1 MLVIINKGNA
11 NQRRLSWEE
20 AVEEFNLSRTAM
32 YGRET
37 TLSCGT
43 TLTFVREVAKV
54 ASRGLCANLIH
65 SIDVSKHY
73 NINNELSNCTIIVH

>member
-1 MLVIINKGNA
+1 MLVIINIGNV
-11 NQRRLSWEE
+11 NQRILSWEE

-43 TLTFVREVAKV
+43 TLTFMREPAKG

>member
-1 MLVIINKGNA
+1 MLVIVNIGNVS
-11 NQRRLSWEE
+11 QRRLSWEE
-20 AVEEFNLSRTAM
+20 AVAEFNLSRTAM

-43 TLTFVREVAKV
+43 TLTFIRETARV
-54 ASRGLCANLIH
+54 SNRGLCANLIH
-65 SIDVSKHY
+65 SIDVTNHY

>member
-1 MLVIINKGNA
+1 MLVIINIGNV
-11 NQRRLSWEE
+11 NQRILSWEE

-43 TLTFVREVAKV
+43 TLTFMREPAKG

-65 SIDVSKHY
+65 SIDVK
-73 NINNELSNCTIIVH
+73 NIAICNEISNCTIIVH

>member
-1 MLVIINKGNA
+1 MLVIINKGNV

-32 YGRET
+32 YGKET

-43 TLTFVREVAKV
+43 TLTFVRETAKV
-54 ASRGLCANLIH
+54 VSRGLCANLIH
-65 SIDVSKHY
+65 SIDST
-73 NINNELSNCTIIVH
+73 TIWDNKFTTNPPIQ

>member
-1 MLVIINKGNA
+1 MLVIINIGNV

-20 AVEEFNLSRTAM
+20 AVAEFNLSRTAM

-43 TLTFVREVAKV
+43 TLTFVRETAKV

-65 SIDVSKHY
+65 SIDVK
-73 NINNELSNCTIIVH
+73 NITICNELSNCTIIVH